1 MNTLSSAADVP
12 AASELPHMIDGKPY
26 PAPAGATTSTDTA
39 KQRVADAPP
48 QMTDR

>member
-12 AASELPHMIDGKPY
+12 AASEVPHMIDGKPY